1 MFTSV
6 HLNIN
11 GYVFEFGTCSVSTH
25 KVNDAFLSAV
35 DDELL
40 LLLEHADKL
49 KAANTAALLKA
60 AFLKK
65 LIFSS

>member
-1 MFTSV
+1 M
-6 HLNIN
+6 
-11 GYVFEFGTCSVSTH
+11 STH

-49 KAANTAALLKA
+49 KAANTTALLKA

>member
-1 MFTSV
+1 M
-6 HLNIN
+6 
-11 GYVFEFGTCSVSTH
+11 STH

-65 LIFSS
+65 LIFFLLNKQLFIFYINLQPLAAR